1 MEIKPITFRQASEFI
16 NQYHRHHRATV
27 GCKFSIARPITYQT
41 YKHANCIGC
50 LKAGKQHWYCVFC
63 LRPDIWEEAKA
74 AEEEIGYSIIKGVFL
89 KDLEPKFVEMRDRLK
104 ITPTDKTNSARF
116 WADVRKAIP
125 EDDVELPCD
134 CTF

>member
-1 MEIKPITFRQASEFI
+1 M
-16 NQYHRHHRATV
+16 
-27 GCKFSIARPITYQT
+27 
-41 YKHANCIGC
+41 
-50 LKAGKQHWYCVFC
+50 FC
-63 LRPDIWEEAKA
+63 LRPDIWEEAKT

-89 KDLEPKFVEMRDRLK
+89 KDLEPKFIEMRDRLK